1 MKEHIKRVDR
11 ILKYKGSIL
20 DIYTD
25 VIETP
30 DGHRAEWDYIDHR
43 GAAAVVPVLDDGRL
57 LMVRQYRDALDRET
71 IEIPAG
77 GLNARELEE
86 ETGYRSDNLTKLVSV
101 VTAVAFCNEV
111 VDVYLATG
119 LVKTSQHLDED
130 EFIDVEKYTLDELKD
145 MIFAGTIQDSKT
157 ISAVLAYD
165 ALLNRKKNN

>member
-77 GLNARELEE
+77 GLNGWDEPTINAAARELEE

-111 VDVYLATG
+111 VDVYLATD
-119 LVKTSQHLDED
+119 L
-130 EFIDVEKYTLDELKD
+130 
-145 MIFAGTIQDSKT
+145 SKRAS
-157 ISAVLAYD
+157 ILMKMNS
-165 ALLNRKKNN
+165 

>member
-43 GAAAVVPVLDDGRL
+43 GAAAVVPVLDDGCL

-77 GLNARELEE
+77 GLNGWDEPTINAAARELEE

-111 VDVYLATG
+111 
-119 LVKTSQHLDED
+119 
-130 EFIDVEKYTLDELKD
+130 
-145 MIFAGTIQDSKT
+145 
-157 ISAVLAYD
+157 
-165 ALLNRKKNN
+165 

>member
-77 GLNARELEE
+77 GLNGWDEPTINAAAREL
-86 ETGYRSDNLTKLVSV
+86 
-101 VTAVAFCNEV
+101 VAFCNEV
-111 VDVYLATG
+111 VDVYLATD